1 MLNVLIFGAPG
12 SGKGTQSEEL
22 IRKYGFK
29 HISTGDMLRA
39 EIKAQTP
46 LGEIAARYI
55 NDGNLVPDD
64 VIVEMMEQLV
74 LTQKDTK
81 GIIYDGFPRTVPQAE
96 ALWSMLE
103 RHNDKVDLVLNLQVP
118 EEVLIERLLH
128 RGEVSGRADDNMET
142 IRKRLQIYHTSTAA
156 LVDFFAAKGVLHNI
170 VGTGTVEEIAAR
182 ITPIVDSALERVK
195 TLTQ

>member
-64 VIVEMMEQLV
+64 VIVEMMEQFV
-74 LTQKDTK
+74 LTQKDTE
-81 GIIYDGFPRTVPQAE
+81 GIIYDGFPRTVPQGE

-103 RHNDKVDLVLNLQVP
+103 RHNDKVDLVLNLQAP

-142 IRKRLQIYHTSTAA
+142 IRKRLEVYETSTAA
-156 LVDFFAAKGVLHNI
+156 LADFFSAKGVLHNV
-170 VGTGTVEEIAAR
+170 VGTGTVEEITAR
-182 ITPIVDSALERVK
+182 IIPIVDSALERVK